1 MLEED
6 DDAPLLIADD
16 NLKAELKKHF
26 LKLYGEFKDGLSAL
40 VTNSIPENL
49 EVAEKAILEK
59 ISDLV
64 WAWRMLP
71 QVGLIS
77 DFVELWVEASSDV
90 TLALNS
96 DKLRDAFWNTK
107 LHVVEITATVLKA
120 VGYGNVILTANKRTQ
135 LVKVWLP
142 FICETKPILD
152 TLFAGEKIAMEMD
165 MDLCQSIENALVSLV
180 LSLPSVDQAEILADW
195 LRWDH
200 AR

>member
-16 NLKAELKKHF
+16 DLKAELKNHF
-26 LKLYGEFKDGLSAL
+26 LKLFEGFKDELSAL
-40 VTNSIPENL
+40 VSDLTPENL
-49 EVAEKAILEK
+49 EVSEKSILEK
-59 ISDLV
+59 VSDLV

-77 DFVELWVEASSDV
+77 DFVELWVDASSDV
-90 TLALNS
+90 TQAFKS
-96 DKLRDAFWNTK
+96 DKLRGAFWNTK

-142 FICETKPILD
+142 FICETKPVLD
-152 TLFAGEKIAMEMD
+152 SLFAGEKIAMEMD

-180 LSLPSVDQAEILADW
+180 LSLPSGDQAEILADW